1 MGLYERLAGQE
12 TPKIPIHAFV
22 AAAAEV
28 ARGQV
33 TAGTAAGWF
42 GLSGAESTEAQTL
55 ITRVQNASVSR
66 IEVAD
71 VLYLLE
77 AGKRTVAQVKTR
89 LGV

>member
-12 TPKIPIHAFV
+12 LPKIPIHAFA

-28 ARGQV
+28 ARGKIS
-33 TAGTAAGWF
+33 AGTAAGWF
-42 GLSGAESTEAQTL
+42 GLSGAGAAEAQAL
-55 ITRVQNASVSR
+55 IDRVQSAAVSR
-66 IEVAD
+66 IEVCD

-77 AGKRTVAQVKTR
+77 AGHRTVAQTKTR